1 MNEPRNLDLL
11 FNTIRKAIRADP
23 AQTPEAMEAIEA
35 CTEIAEIGLNALVDI
50 SESLKQI
57 SAHLEA
63 QKSA

>member
-1 MNEPRNLDLL
+1 MNEPRNLDML

-23 AQTPEAMEAIEA
+23 SQSAEAMEAIEA

-50 SESLKQI
+50 SASLKEI
-57 SAHLEA
+57 ASHLEA